1 MNFQVRFNDEQP
13 ARVEVE
19 CPLCHARPGVLC
31 RSVVDG
37 RVLNFVHV
45 ERLVARTCVMHSSG
59 VSARAAP

>member
-13 ARVEVE
+13 ARVEVA

-45 ERLVARTCVMHSSG
+45 ERLVARTCGKEKV
-59 VSARAAP
+59 